1 MMGVGIVGVTCHHDT
16 DGKEKSVKV
25 LGRGQRGGDA
35 DDRAHHALLKT
46 RMSRAAVGRSTTSL
60 ESRGYYQVCPDAFS
74 RTSRCHNSTCAHG
87 GKHTL

>member
-25 LGRGQRGGDA
+25 LVRGQRGGDA
-35 DDRAHHALLKT
+35 DDRTRHALLKT

-60 ESRGYYQVCPDAFS
+60 ESRGYKSVLMPSPEHPGAI
-74 RTSRCHNSTCAHG
+74 NSTCAHG